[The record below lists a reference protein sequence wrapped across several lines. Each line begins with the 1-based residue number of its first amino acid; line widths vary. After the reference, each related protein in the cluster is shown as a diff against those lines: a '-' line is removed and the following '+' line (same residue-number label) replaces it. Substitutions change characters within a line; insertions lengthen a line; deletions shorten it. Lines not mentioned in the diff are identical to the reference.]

1 MYLAIEGVDTCGK
14 STQIELLKN
23 AFPDAVFTK
32 EPGGTELGMKFREI
46 LLGDYDIDKR
56 AEFLLF
62 LADRAQHGA
71 KVLAPNLAQNR
82 VVISDRSMISGLAYS
97 RGLFDEKFLLDATS
111 FAMNG
116 KKPDIVILLKL
127 TEEELRNR
135 LGGKA
140 HDRIEKQGMEY
151 LLGVQSNIE
160 YCCNLLGIKLVIIDA
175 SESRETIFAQISSII
190 KE

>member
-32 EPGGTELGMKFREI
+32 EPGGTELGVKFREI
-46 LLGDYDIDKR
+46 LLGEYDIDKR

-62 LADRAQHGA
+62 LADRAQHSA
-71 KVLAPNLAQNR
+71 EVLAPNLAQNR

-97 RGLFDEKFLLDATS
+97 RGLFDEKFLLDATL

-127 TEEELRNR
+127 KEEELTKR
-135 LGGKA
+135 LGDKA
-140 HDRIEKQGMEY
+140 HDRIEKQGIEY
-151 LLGVQSNIE
+151 LLSVQSSIE
-160 YCCNLLGIKLVIIDA
+160 YCSNLLGIRIIVVDA
-175 SESRETIFAQISSII
+175 SESRESIFAQISNII
-190 KE
+190 KG